1 MNKKSYDE
9 QDFTIINGAKGKFNN
24 EYDLRKQF
32 SSSTS
37 LVGHA
42 SLPDYKNPFTNA
54 ARVDTVIKCGGS
66 IGNLNGLLNSEKA
79 QNRIVCAFVGLPG
92 KEIFFFFFFF
102 FLKNSKISDIIY
114 INKNNYYNL
123 FYYKK

>member
-102 FLKNSKISDIIY
+102 FLKN
-114 INKNNYYNL
+114 
-123 FYYKK
+123 

>member
-102 FLKNSKISDIIY
+102 FLINSKISDIIY

>member
-102 FLKNSKISDIIY
+102 LINSKISDIIY